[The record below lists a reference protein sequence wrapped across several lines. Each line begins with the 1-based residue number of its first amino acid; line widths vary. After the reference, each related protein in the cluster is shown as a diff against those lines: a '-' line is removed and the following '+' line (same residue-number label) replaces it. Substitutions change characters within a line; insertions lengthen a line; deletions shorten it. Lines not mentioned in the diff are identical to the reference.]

1 MGGCFSSNS
10 VIDVTNINDECRSY
24 GTDLS
29 SRLTIKLDITINKL
43 NNIDNLNFLDYLNQK
58 SLQNDIIDIYVFAVK
73 DLLEQLELATIDKT
87 CTYFYSMSI
96 AFINKLKYTGV
107 NNYANDIFI
116 LTKKYIAKYI
126 GLFLNICTFY
136 KGDETDIRVYIA
148 YLNAEISNFVKNKE
162 QLHLG
167 SESSDKDLDERLKKL
182 NNNLVSNINIIN
194 FNKILTNFET
204 YLGDNHIKTTTQ
216 YDEMKELF
224 SELKAE
230 IDFADRLFFLKLP
243 NVPKFTTVVAVG
255 GNINKHK
262 QDIKHLRKL
271 LTNKK
276 LTDKQKEQYLKKIES
291 IKSKIQKQTGGN
303 TNQYKEDI
311 KHLRKLLKNKK
322 LTDNQKQ
329 QYLKKIESIKV
340 KIEKQ
345 NNKDKINKCKE
356 HIINLQKT
364 LKNKNITESQKQ
376 QCHHKI
382 SNYKLKIKELK

>member
-1 MGGCFSSNS
+1 MGGCFSSNR
-10 VIDVTNINDECRSY
+10 VIDGTDISDECRSY

-29 SRLTIKLDITINKL
+29 RRLKIKLDITTNKL
-43 NNIDNLNFLDYLNQK
+43 NNIENLNFLDYLNQK

-73 DLLEQLELATIDKT
+73 DLLEQLELATIDKA
-87 CTYFYSMSI
+87 CTYFYGM
-96 AFINKLKYTGV
+96 ATVFINKLKYTGG
-107 NNYANDIFI
+107 NKYANDIFI
-116 LTKKYIAKYI
+116 LTKQYIAKYI
-126 GLFLNICTFY
+126 GLFLNICKFY
-136 KGDETDIRVYIA
+136 NGDETNIMVYIK
-148 YLNAEISNFVKNKE
+148 YLNDEISKFVANKE
-162 QLHLG
+162 QLHPG
-167 SESSDKDLDERLKKL
+167 SESSESSDRELDERFKTL
-182 NNNLVSNINIIN
+182 NNNVVSNINITN

-243 NVPKFTTVVAVG
+243 NVPKFTTVVALG

-271 LTNKK
+271 LKNKK
-276 LTDKQKEQYLKKIES
+276 LTDK
-291 IKSKIQKQTGGN
+291 
-303 TNQYKEDI
+303 
-311 KHLRKLLKNKK
+311 
-322 LTDNQKQ
+322 QKQ

-356 HIINLQKT
+356 HIINLRKT

-382 SNYKLKIKELK
+382 SNYKLKIKKLVLIKK